1 MSLLFSGFWDAGRN
15 FNRVVGPEDKIRR
28 NYYNIVTP
36 LSVVLFIPALVSTIL
51 YVVYAVM
58 YTNDLKKSNDT
69 IRKWA
74 GLEKGENL
82 VDYELDL
89 YKFYEYYKIATDGAI
104 ICLLTIIALCM
115 IYLILKL
122 GKNLDNQDNKIKEEK
137 NREKF
142 KEKKSKKE

>member
-1 MSLLFSGFWDAGRN
+1 MLFSGFWDAGKNLSRTI
-15 FNRVVGPEDKIRR
+15 GTEDKIRK

-36 LSVVLFIPALVSTIL
+36 LSVLLFIPALVASIL

-58 YTNDLKKSNDT
+58 YTNNLKKSNDT

-74 GLEKGENL
+74 GLEPGDTL
-82 VDYELDL
+82 VKEELDL

-122 GKNLDNQDNKIKEEK
+122 GNNLDNNQDGKIKEEK
-137 NREKF
+137 VK
-142 KEKKSKKE
+142 KIKKSKKE

>member
-51 YVVYAVM
+51 YVLYAIM
-58 YTNDLKKSNDT
+58 YTNNLKKSNDT

-74 GLEKGENL
+74 GLEPGDTLIK
-82 VDYELDL
+82 DELDL
-89 YKFYEYYKIATDGAI
+89 YKFYEYYKIATSVP
-104 ICLLTIIALCM
+104 
-115 IYLILKL
+115 
-122 GKNLDNQDNKIKEEK
+122 
-137 NREKF
+137 
-142 KEKKSKKE
+142 KSAK